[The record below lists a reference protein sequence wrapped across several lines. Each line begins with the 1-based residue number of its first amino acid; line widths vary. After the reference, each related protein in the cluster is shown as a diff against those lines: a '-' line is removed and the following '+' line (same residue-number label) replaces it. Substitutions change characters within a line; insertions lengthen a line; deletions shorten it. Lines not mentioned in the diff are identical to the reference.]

1 MEVHYIEV
9 PLYYKSGIFL
19 NNQRESSKP
28 YCAYNV
34 LTLIFLAE
42 EGDIICLSD
51 EEDTGENDYVQ
62 VLNSKTCN
70 LDCGR

>member
-1 MEVHYIEV
+1 MRFHCII
-9 PLYYKSGIFL
+9 SQGFFL
-19 NNQRESSKP
+19 NYQRESSKP

-34 LTLIFLAE
+34 LMLIFFLAQ
-42 EGDIICLSD
+42 EGDVICLSD

-62 VLNSKTCN
+62 VLNSKACN